1 MIYLSQQ
8 VKDELDIIRKGNVY
22 QIPDEEDSRG
32 WKIIQKLINKLEDDS
47 SYILLL
53 GHEIPKENIFNKTYQ
68 IIENNPSK
76 HGLISTATAEIFK
89 FSTHPITNL
98 IMWRNLVS
106 RSKVSWDSKPTIY
119 FPKEIYKDKPINFN
133 NRKYRGILSVR
144 KSNPIRDYFFSKNPK
159 IKDGITR
166 FVKIPHFKNQETD
179 ADRLKDIEFPTI
191 HKLQEEYKQCYFSF
205 VIESERGPHS
215 YSQITE
221 KTIMAIL
228 TGTMPVILGNKNL
241 ISNLEKM
248 GIKTWNNPFGFSV
261 ADCYS
266 NYSKEKCDSYLKVI
280 EKINKL
286 TLDEVKVIYEKDKKF
301 VEWNYNLVSKILFSD
316 EFNDCKLPI

>member
-1 MIYLSQQ
+1 MIHLSQQ
-8 VKDELDIIRKGNVY
+8 VQNELDIIRKCRVY
-22 QIPDEEDSRG
+22 QIPEEEDSRG
-32 WKIIQKLINKLEDDS
+32 WKIVQKLIDKLDEGS

-53 GHEIPKENIFNKTYQ
+53 GHEIPKENVFNKTYQ
-68 IIENNPSK
+68 IIERNLNK
-76 HGLISTATAEIFK
+76 DGLISTASAESFR

-106 RSKVSWDSKPTIY
+106 RSKVSWDSKPIEY
-119 FPKEIYKDKPINFN
+119 FPKETYKDKPINFE
-133 NRKYRGILSVR
+133 NRKHRGILSVR
-144 KSNPIRDYFFSKNPK
+144 KSNPIREYLFSNNPK

-179 ADRLKDIEFPTI
+179 VDRLKDSEFPTI
-191 HKLQEEYKQCYFSF
+191 HELQEEYKQSYFSF

-228 TGTMPVILGNKNL
+228 TGTMPIILGSKNL

-248 GIKTWNNPFGFSV
+248 GIKTWNNLFGFSV

-266 NYSKEKCDSYLKVI
+266 NYSTEKCDSYLKVI
-280 EKINKL
+280 EKINSL
-286 TLDEVKVIYEKDKKF
+286 TFDEVRFIYEKDKKF
-301 VEWNYNLVSKILFSD
+301 IEWNYNLVTKILFSD

>member
-8 VKDELDIIRKGNVY
+8 VQNELDIIRKGRVY
-22 QIPDEEDSRG
+22 QIPEEEDSRG
-32 WKIIQKLINKLEDDS
+32 WKIVQKLIDKLDDGS

-53 GHEIPKENIFNKTYQ
+53 GHEIPKETIFNKTYQ
-68 IIENNPSK
+68 IIERNFTK
-76 HGLISTATAEIFK
+76 YGLISTASAESFRL
-89 FSTHPITNL
+89 STHPITNL

-106 RSKVSWDSKPTIY
+106 RSKVSWDSKPIEY
-119 FPKEIYKDKPINFN
+119 FPKKTYKDKPINFE
-133 NRKYRGILSVR
+133 NRKHRGILSVR
-144 KSNPIRDYFFSKNPK
+144 KSNPIREYLFSNNPK

-179 ADRLKDIEFPTI
+179 ADRLKDSEFPTI
-191 HKLQEEYKQCYFSF
+191 HELQEEYKQSYFSF

-228 TGTMPVILGNKNL
+228 TGTMPVILGSKNL

-266 NYSKEKCDSYLKVI
+266 NYSTEKCDSYLKVI
-280 EKINKL
+280 EKINSL
-286 TLDEVKVIYEKDKKF
+286 TFDEVKFIYEKDKKF
-301 VEWNYNLVSKILFSD
+301 IEWNYNLVSKILFSD

>member
-1 MIYLSQQ
+1 MIHLSQQ
-8 VKDELDIIRKGNVY
+8 VQNELDIIRKGRVY
-22 QIPDEEDSRG
+22 QIPEEEDSRG
-32 WKIIQKLINKLEDDS
+32 WKIVQKLIDKLDDGS

-53 GHEIPKENIFNKTYQ
+53 GHEIPKETIFNKTYQ
-68 IIENNPSK
+68 IIERNFTK
-76 HGLISTATAEIFK
+76 YGLISTASAESFRL
-89 FSTHPITNL
+89 STHPITNL

-106 RSKVSWDSKPTIY
+106 RSKVSWDSKPIEY
-119 FPKEIYKDKPINFN
+119 FPKKTYKDKPINFE
-133 NRKYRGILSVR
+133 NRKHRGILSVR
-144 KSNPIRDYFFSKNPK
+144 KSNPIREYLFSNNPK

-179 ADRLKDIEFPTI
+179 ADRLKDSEFPTI
-191 HKLQEEYKQCYFSF
+191 HELQEEYKQSYFSF

-228 TGTMPVILGNKNL
+228 TGTMPIILGSKNL

-266 NYSKEKCDSYLKVI
+266 NYSTEKCDSYLKVI
-280 EKINKL
+280 EKINSL
-286 TLDEVKVIYEKDKKF
+286 TFDEVKFIYEKDKKF
-301 VEWNYNLVSKILFSD
+301 IEWNYNLVSKILFSD